1 MKKYKY
7 WKDIVEPMKKII
19 PLIMLA
25 SLSALANP
33 VKADITSRFAS
44 SVQLSVGGAHTS
56 TDRIGS
62 SYAVSG
68 SGVDTSITPSGGS
81 AVADQVSSGAITSG
95 VYTPGVVVAEQKTAG
110 SAFSF
115 SQSYT
120 QADALPTSAAT
131 VGAINNFGSMSSTA
145 GGTVGS
151 LAGTVSSAHA
161 FTGVAAGGAN
171 TSATSQFVTELSIR

>member
-1 MKKYKY
+1 MKKVLLLLG
-7 WKDIVEPMKKII
+7 IFA
-19 PLIMLA
+19 LG
-25 SLSALANP
+25 SLPAR
-33 VKADITSRFAS
+33 ADITSRFAS

-56 TDRIGS
+56 TNRIGS

-68 SGVDTSITPSGGS
+68 SGVDTTITPTGGS
-81 AVADQVSSGAITSG
+81 AVTDAISTGAITSG

-110 SAFSF
+110 NAFSF

-120 QADALPTSAAT
+120 QADAIAGSAPT
-131 VGAINNFGSMSSTA
+131 VGAVNNFGDMSSTA

-161 FTGVAAGGAN
+161 FSNVAAGGAN

>member
-1 MKKYKY
+1 MSA
-7 WKDIVEPMKKII
+7 
-19 PLIMLA
+19 PLA
-25 SLSALANP
+25 AR
-33 VKADITSRFAS
+33 ADITSRFAS

-56 TDRIGS
+56 AERIGS
-62 SYAVSG
+62 SFAISG
-68 SGVDTSITPSGGS
+68 SNIDTTDGTTTSTVSAGTIT
-81 AVADQVSSGAITSG
+81 AG
-95 VYTPGVVVAEQKTAG
+95 VYSPGTIAATQDTAG

-171 TSATSQFVTELSIR
+171 TSATSQFVTELTIR